1 MSKLLPNFFQR
12 RWEWHSRVVDF
23 EKKFEKIHPPRRLP
37 RIASQDFLEVFAT
50 LKVPE
55 TKCRG
60 GGGNGDNLV
69 VDKYNN
75 QLDIS
80 IVICEGVKTYFVTL
94 KLDDG
99 DGLYDDVEE
108 TKDFSFNGMKA
119 VQFFNTMLK
128 LNIKT
133 MLPQTAHRI
142 FKDYTW

>member
-1 MSKLLPNFFQR
+1 MSKLQPNFFQR
-12 RWEWHSRVVDF
+12 RWDWPWRVVDF
-23 EKKFEKIHPPRRLP
+23 EKKFVKIHPLP
-37 RIASQDFLEVFAT
+37 RKVFAT

-60 GGGNGDNLV
+60 GGGNGDNDHLIG
-69 VDKYNN
+69 DNYNN

-80 IVICEGVKTYFVTL
+80 IVICEGVQTYFVTL

-108 TKDFSFNGMKA
+108 TKDFSFYGMKA
-119 VQFFNTMLK
+119 MQFYNEMLK

-133 MLPQTAHRI
+133 MLPQSAHRI
-142 FKDYTW
+142 FLDYKW

>member
-1 MSKLLPNFFQR
+1 MSKLQPNFFLR

-23 EKKFEKIHPPRRLP
+23 EKKFEKIHPNRLP
-37 RIASQDFLEVFAT
+37 HSKVLEVFAT

-55 TKCRG
+55 TKPKCRG
-60 GGGNGDNLV
+60 GGGNGDNLI

-80 IVICEGVKTYFVTL
+80 IVICEGVKTYLVTL

-108 TKDFSFNGMKA
+108 TKDFSFYGMKA
-119 VQFFNTMLK
+119 MQFFNTMLK

-142 FKDYTW
+142 FKDYGK

>member
-1 MSKLLPNFFQR
+1 MSKLQPNFFQR

-23 EKKFEKIHPPRRLP
+23 EKKFEKIHPPRRL
-37 RIASQDFLEVFAT
+37 Q

-55 TKCRG
+55 TKPKCRGG
-60 GGGNGDNLV
+60 GGGNGDNS
-69 VDKYNN
+69 DKYNN

-133 MLPQTAHRI
+133 MLPQTALRI
-142 FKDYTW
+142 FKDYGK

>member
-1 MSKLLPNFFQR
+1 MSKLQPNFFQR

-37 RIASQDFLEVFAT
+37 RIESKVLDVFAT

-60 GGGNGDNLV
+60 GGGNGDNDHLL

-108 TKDFSFNGMKA
+108 TKKFDTEAEAMRR
-119 VQFFNTMLK
+119 VQETIHLK
-128 LNIKT
+128 TL
-133 MLPQTAHRI
+133 LPQTAHRI